1 MCHPERSKAK
11 SKDLDYFIF
20 IPAYNVAATLA
31 GVLGRIPL
39 AVMERAQVLVIDDG
53 SKDDTRG
60 VYETF
65 VAKSAG
71 VAGEARAAGSE
82 VAGNAIA
89 GNNCVGNGVAG
100 NSRAASGLACTGDN
114 RAAPGLACAD
124 HLQYMRFEFNRG
136 YGAVVK
142 CGITEGL
149 RSGAKYIACLHGD
162 GQYPAEQLGEFFAHL
177 EGAGC
182 SPAGNQPE
190 NVAPE
195 NVAPEF
201 DPRGQPEVSASAGNR
216 PASAA
221 GKLPAIALVQ
231 GSRRLVP
238 GAARAGNMPLHKR
251 IGGAFLTAL
260 ENIAFRQK
268 LTDRHSGFIVYNAE
282 FLKTLDLA
290 KLSPSF
296 DIDLEIISIADARGW
311 RLAELPIPTRY
322 AGEKSNLNVVTYGL
336 RVLRQILRRFCLR

>member
-20 IPAYNVAATLA
+20 IPAYNVSLTLA
-31 GVLGRIPL
+31 GVLGRIPP

-71 VAGEARAAGSE
+71 IAGEASAADSE

-89 GNNCVGNGVAG
+89 GTNCVGNGVAG
-100 NSRAASGLACTGDN
+100 SNRAASGLTCADSDCSS
-114 RAAPGLACAD
+114 AGLACAD

-142 CGITEGL
+142 CGISEGL

-177 EGAGC
+177 ESAR
-182 SPAGNQPE
+182 N
-190 NVAPE
+190 
-195 NVAPEF
+195 
-201 DPRGQPEVSASAGNR
+201 QPEVST
-216 PASAA
+216 PASNQPE
-221 GKLPAIALVQ
+221 LALVQ
-231 GSRRLVP
+231 GSRHAIAG
-238 GAARAGNMPLHKR
+238 GAKAGNMPLHKR

-336 RVLRQILRRFCLR
+336 RVLRQIARRICIQ

>member
-1 MCHPERSKAK
+1 MIP
-11 SKDLDYFIF
+11 DYFIF
-20 IPAYNVAATLA
+20 VPAYNVAATLA
-31 GVLGRIPL
+31 GVLGRIPP

-71 VAGEARAAGSE
+71 VAGEASAADSE

-89 GNNCVGNGVAG
+89 GTNCVGNGVAG
-100 NSRAASGLACTGDN
+100 NSRAAPSLACTDSDCTGDN

-124 HLQYMRFEFNRG
+124 HLQYMRFERNLG

-142 CGITEGL
+142 RGISEGL

-177 EGAGC
+177 ET
-182 SPAGNQPE
+182 AGNPPE
-190 NVAPE
+190 NAAPE
-195 NVAPEF
+195 NTAPEF
-201 DPRGQPEVSASAGNR
+201 DPCGQPEVGAPAGN
-216 PASAA
+216 S
-221 GKLPAIALVQ
+221 PAIALVQ

-336 RVLRQILRRFCLR
+336 RVLRQIARRICMR